1 MKNLI
6 TAIILAGYATMAN
19 AQFHTVARHPSVYR
33 IEEVREVQT
42 PKGLP
47 ANGKAETEISDAKSG
62 EQQAEESAEDKA
74 EERKEWIRRY
84 LSVSYPLDE
93 IVVNSRFG
101 VRKDP
106 FTGKERRH
114 NGLDLRAR
122 FVDVYSMMDGEV
134 VKVASNSRSGKYV
147 TIRYGAYTVS
157 YCHLSKPLVRKGDKV
172 MPGEVIAVSGNSGKS
187 TGSHLHI
194 TAKFRGKHIDP
205 DILLRFVRET
215 RQEAWTWLTGN
226 G

>member
-6 TAIILAGYATMAN
+6 TTIILAGYATMAD
-19 AQFHTVARHPSVYR
+19 AQFHTVTRHPSVYR

-42 PKGLP
+42 QKGLP
-47 ANGKAETEISDAKSG
+47 TNGKAEAGISGAKSG
-62 EQQAEESAEDKA
+62 EQQAEEKA

-93 IVVNSRFG
+93 IVVSRFG

-106 FTGKERRH
+106 FTGKEKRH
-114 NGLDLRAR
+114 NGLDLKAR
-122 FVDVYSMMDGEV
+122 FVDVYSIMEGEV
-134 VKVASNSRSGKYV
+134 VKVASDSQSGKYV

-194 TAKFRGKHIDP
+194 TAKFRGKHIDL
-205 DILLRFVRET
+205 DILLRFIRET
-215 RQEAWTWLTGN
+215 RQGAWTWLTGN